1 MPELPEVE
9 TIKRD
14 LKILEEQK
22 IIEIFRSDKKMRI
35 SSSLDLQEL
44 VGFKIVEINRQARS
58 LLIKNN
64 NHQTLIIHLGM
75 SGRLIISDNFNKNKH
90 DHFACRFIDGKW
102 LIFNDPRR
110 FGFIDLV
117 LDKNLAQ
124 HKMLS
129 KLAVEPLAD
138 EFNWQYLR
146 DKLSKK
152 NLNIKTAIMDNQIV
166 VGVGNIYAS
175 ESLFD
180 AQISPLR
187 ISASLSI
194 IEIKKLVASIKKII
208 TNAID
213 NRGSSI
219 SDYVDAKGNLGNFQN
234 NHQVYNRAQNP
245 CVICKTKIQRLVQNG
260 RASYHCPNCQT

>member
-14 LKILEEQK
+14 LKVLEDQK
-22 IIEIFRSDKKMRI
+22 IIEIYRSDKKMRI
-35 SSSLDLQEL
+35 ESSLDLQEL
-44 VGFKIVEINRQARS
+44 VGFKIVEINRQARY

-75 SGRLIISDNFNKNKH
+75 SGRLIISDDFSKNKH

-110 FGFIDLV
+110 FGFVDLV
-117 LDKNLAQ
+117 FNKNISQ

-129 KLAVEPLAD
+129 KLALEPLAK

-187 ISASLSI
+187 NSCSLSI
-194 IEIKKLVASIKKII
+194 VEIKKLVASIKKII
-208 TNAID
+208 KDAID

-219 SDYVDAKGNLGNFQN
+219 SDYIDNSGRLGNFHN
-234 NHQVYNRAQNP
+234 NH
-245 CVICKTKIQRLVQNG
+245 
-260 RASYHCPNCQT
+260 

>member
-14 LKILEEQK
+14 LKILEDQK
-22 IIEIFRSDKKMRI
+22 IIDIFRSDKKMRI
-35 SSSLDLQEL
+35 CSSLDLQEL
-44 VGFKIVEINRQARS
+44 VGFKIIEINRKARY

-75 SGRLIISDNFNKNKH
+75 SGRLTIADNFNKNKH
-90 DHFACRFIDGKW
+90 DHFACQFIDGKW

-110 FGFIDLV
+110 FGFVDLV
-117 LDKNLAQ
+117 LDKNLSQ

-129 KLAVEPLAD
+129 KLALEPLAE

-152 NLNIKTAIMDNQIV
+152 NLNIKTTIMDNQIV

-180 AQISPLR
+180 AQISPMR
-187 ISASLSI
+187 KSCSLSI
-194 IEIKKLVASIKKII
+194 IELKKLVKSIKKII
-208 TNAID
+208 SNAIE

-219 SDYVDAKGNLGNFQN
+219 SDYVDTKGNLGNFQN
-234 NHQVYNRAQNP
+234 NHQVYDRAQED
-245 CVICKTKIQRLVQNG
+245 CVICKTKIERMVQNG
-260 RASYHCPNCQT
+260 RASYHCTNCQT